1 MNRLS
6 RHFYEQIDDKSLIN
20 RLPMLVVLPG
30 MDGTCKLL
38 DNFHSEIG
46 KSCRVLPVSYPTD
59 RVMDYAELTVFVTAR
74 LPASPFIVLGE
85 SFSGPIAIEI
95 AAKHANCRGLILV
108 STFAKAPAPRFLL
121 PFTRLFHPKLPLKYF
136 TSLVL
141 MSGQGSPAERSALEQ
156 TIAAVPARILQK
168 RLSFVLKVN
177 KISMLRRLKL
187 PVLCLAGRY
196 DRLVGLR
203 HARRIAATAPQ
214 CELHEMEAPHML
226 LETHAREA
234 SALIHKF
241 AISCTALAA

>member
-1 MNRLS
+1 MDS
-6 RHFYEQIDDKSLIN
+6 HFYSEISDLSTVRQ
-20 RLPMLVVLPG
+20 LPFLVVLPG

-46 KSCRVLPVSYPTD
+46 KTCRVLPISYPTD
-59 RVMDYAELTVFVTAR
+59 RVMDYAELTAYVTAR
-74 LPASPFIVLGE
+74 LPQTPFIILGE
-85 SFSGPIAIEI
+85 SFSGPIAIDV
-95 AAKHANCRGLILV
+95 AVSQANCQGLVLV

-141 MSGQGSPAERSALEQ
+141 MSGQGSVAEQNALQQ
-156 TIAAVPARILQK
+156 TIASVPARILQK

-177 KISMLRRLKL
+177 KINMLRRVKV
-187 PVLCLAGRY
+187 PVLCLAGRF

-203 HARRIAATAPQ
+203 HARRIAATAPH
-214 CELHEMEAPHML
+214 CTLHEMAAPHML
-226 LETHAREA
+226 LETHAAEA

-241 AISCTALAA
+241 AVSCATASSNL